1 MTICLIGKNLTT
13 LVLSKILIN
22 KGINVDLY
30 YSNNNISMKRS
41 NTISRTIGL
50 SNDSIEFLESHN
62 ILLKKNCW
70 SIKNIN
76 LYKGENPKSFLNF
89 ESKKNSFFMVSYNN
103 FFRSLET
110 AIKKKNIIKIKKNE
124 KIFSLLKKNYE
135 IIIISDTN
143 NFLFKKYFSK
153 RIKKDYNS
161 MAFTAMI
168 DHDYV
173 KNNTAEQYFTG
184 VGPLAFLPMSNNKTS
199 IVFSVFDR
207 DLIKDNAKIVKLIK
221 HYNCL
226 YNIKKISEYKNSR

>member
-76 LYKGENPKSFLNF
+76 LYKNENPKSFLNF

-103 FFRSLET
+103 LFKSLET
-110 AIKKKNIIKIKKNE
+110 AIKKKN
-124 KIFSLLKKNYE
+124 
-135 IIIISDTN
+135 
-143 NFLFKKYFSK
+143 
-153 RIKKDYNS
+153 
-161 MAFTAMI
+161 
-168 DHDYV
+168 
-173 KNNTAEQYFTG
+173 
-184 VGPLAFLPMSNNKTS
+184 
-199 IVFSVFDR
+199 
-207 DLIKDNAKIVKLIK
+207 
-221 HYNCL
+221 
-226 YNIKKISEYKNSR
+226 

>member
-30 YSNNNISMKRS
+30 YSNNNISMNRS

-76 LYKGENPKSFLNF
+76 LYKCENPKSFLNF

-110 AIKKKNIIKIKKNE
+110 AIKKKKLIKIKK
-124 KIFSLLKKNYE
+124 KMIKNP
-135 IIIISDTN
+135 
-143 NFLFKKYFSK
+143 F
-153 RIKKDYNS
+153 
-161 MAFTAMI
+161 
-168 DHDYV
+168 
-173 KNNTAEQYFTG
+173 
-184 VGPLAFLPMSNNKTS
+184 
-199 IVFSVFDR
+199 
-207 DLIKDNAKIVKLIK
+207 
-221 HYNCL
+221 
-226 YNIKKISEYKNSR
+226 